1 MLGLLRDYGRE
12 PGEFLHE
19 MLRAFLIEAPPLMAD
34 IERLVEDKACEPVA
48 RLAHRLKGTSGHIGA
63 LRLATAVSE
72 VENLAGTAVGQATAS
87 ATATARREFDL
98 AVAAAQGLL
107 ARP

>member
-19 MLRAFLIEAPPLMAD
+19 MLRAFLIETPPLMAN
-34 IERLVEDKACEPVA
+34 IERLVEDTAFGPVA

-63 LRLATAVSE
+63 LRFAAALGE
-72 VENLAGTAVGQATAS
+72 VENLAATAVGQATAS
-87 ATATARREFDL
+87 ATATARIEFDL
-98 AVAAAQGLL
+98 AVAAVQSLL
-107 ARP
+107 AGA